1 MLLTKLLVTNLLV
14 IDDAI
19 LAYVPV
25 LQFFNL
31 LLTLE
36 GLEDL
41 TKAFLC
47 CIFIVVIT
55 TIKFKSKLRKRMRG
69 ILSFAAL
76 AAMYFPGCTT
86 SKNAVH
92 CLSRWIKGCNP
103 LVKELIPTG
112 YLPYN
117 HRFLTSKQYKII
129 TKHLGDP
136 YED

>member
-1 MLLTKLLVTNLLV
+1 
-14 IDDAI
+14 
-19 LAYVPV
+19 
-25 LQFFNL
+25 
-31 LLTLE
+31 
-36 GLEDL
+36 
-41 TKAFLC
+41 
-47 CIFIVVIT
+47 
-55 TIKFKSKLRKRMRG
+55 MRG

-117 HRFLTSKQYKII
+117 HRFLTSKHYPYLQPII
-129 TKHLGDP
+129 TQYFIDNKSEIWLLFLIAHSKR
-136 YED
+136 

>member
-1 MLLTKLLVTNLLV
+1 MLYICSRNNNNKT
-14 IDDAI
+14 
-19 LAYVPV
+19 
-25 LQFFNL
+25 Q
-31 LLTLE
+31 
-36 GLEDL
+36 
-41 TKAFLC
+41 
-47 CIFIVVIT
+47 
-55 TIKFKSKLRKRMRG
+55 IKTQKRMRG

-136 YED
+136 YEDQGISSPEMSKRLQTFTEFAAFLLHKFKKKRFERRIGVFNKLGNRF

>member
-1 MLLTKLLVTNLLV
+1 
-14 IDDAI
+14 
-19 LAYVPV
+19 
-25 LQFFNL
+25 
-31 LLTLE
+31 
-36 GLEDL
+36 
-41 TKAFLC
+41 
-47 CIFIVVIT
+47 
-55 TIKFKSKLRKRMRG
+55 MRG
-69 ILSFAAL
+69 VLSFAAL

-86 SKNAVH
+86 SKNAVY